1 MDRNSLYISFRFN
14 EVSFSIPN
22 KWKLEWMV
30 DKLSDKWNISTAN
43 KQKYFVLYHNNIEQ
57 AYSEPNPVSK
67 MEPFA
72 KMVNGF

>member
-1 MDRNSLYISFRFN
+1 MKIG
-14 EVSFSIPN
+14 
-22 KWKLEWMV
+22 V
-30 DKLSDKWNISTAN
+30 DGRQLSDKWNISTAN